1 MALALLCM
9 TMFVLLTTASMRAT
23 RNEARRLRAD
33 DNLRGKWIRTRREA
47 KA

>member
-9 TMFVLLTTASMRAT
+9 TMFVVLTTASMRAT
-23 RNEARRLRAD
+23 RNEARRREAGV
-33 DNLRGKWIRTRREA
+33 NLRGKWIRGRQEA

>member
-23 RNEARRLRAD
+23 RREARRSAIPASP
-33 DNLRGKWIRTRREA
+33 RGKWIRTHREA
-47 KA
+47 